1 MDLFKT
7 RFFTIWLFGALVL
20 ALSLP
25 FWWVGAL
32 AGGQAPDWLP
42 INLPLAALMTFNPGL
57 AALVITGW
65 ESGGG
70 AAKAL
75 LARCL
80 DGARVRDRRWWT
92 PAVLL
97 FPGVLGLA
105 FLWTLGR
112 GEAPVVDVGA
122 FASAPVLFALF
133 LVGALGE
140 ELGWQGFAYERL
152 APRLGAL
159 PAALG
164 LGVLWAL
171 WHVVPLRQAERA
183 TDWIVWHAT
192 GQVLVRVILTWI
204 YLNTGRSVLA
214 VAVCHALS
222 NVSEF
227 LVPNYGSSYDPAATT
242 VILTGVVLGILAI
255 WGPNLQID
263 RAADASAPKPPTLFE
278 VTKRW
283 LYAHGRPNP
292 LARWLNA
299 GWAAVHAWGVAPNWL
314 VTLEVVGRRSGRVI
328 RFPLV
333 MAVVDGERYLA
344 SMLGP
349 KALWVQNVAAAEGRA
364 RLLHGKREAVRLVS
378 VPVADRAPVLKA
390 YLQVAPGARPH
401 VPIDKDAPLEAFA
414 AIAEQVPV
422 YRVEPWA

>member
-1 MDLFKT
+1 
-7 RFFTIWLFGALVL
+7 
-20 ALSLP
+20 
-25 FWWVGAL
+25 
-32 AGGQAPDWLP
+32 
-42 INLPLAALMTFNPGL
+42 
-57 AALVITGW
+57 
-65 ESGGG
+65 
-70 AAKAL
+70 
-75 LARCL
+75 
-80 DGARVRDRRWWT
+80 
-92 PAVLL
+92 
-97 FPGVLGLA
+97 
-105 FLWTLGR
+105 
-112 GEAPVVDVGA
+112 
-122 FASAPVLFALF
+122 
-133 LVGALGE
+133 
-140 ELGWQGFAYERL
+140 
-152 APRLGAL
+152 

-171 WHVVPLRQAERA
+171 WHVVPLLQAGRA
-183 TDWIVWHAT
+183 GEWIVWHAT

-364 RLLHGKREAVRLVS
+364 RLL
-378 VPVADRAPVLKA
+378 
-390 YLQVAPGARPH
+390 
-401 VPIDKDAPLEAFA
+401 
-414 AIAEQVPV
+414 
-422 YRVEPWA
+422 